1 MINPVLQNSRY
12 KHTVGFV
19 FLVALKRD
27 TARLSLAKKGGLIME
42 PSFKELSDM
51 FIAEDDATHEHYKD
65 DDLEFGYWDD
75 EFDPDE
81 EDEFEN

>member
-1 MINPVLQNSRY
+1 
-12 KHTVGFV
+12 
-19 FLVALKRD
+19 
-27 TARLSLAKKGGLIME
+27 ME

-51 FIAEDDATHEHYKD
+51 FINEDDATHEHYKD

>member
-1 MINPVLQNSRY
+1 
-12 KHTVGFV
+12 
-19 FLVALKRD
+19 
-27 TARLSLAKKGGLIME
+27 ME

-65 DDLEFGYWDD
+65 DDLEFDYWDD

>member
-1 MINPVLQNSRY
+1 MLWVL
-12 KHTVGFV
+12 F
-19 FLVALKRD
+19 FLIALKRA

-51 FIAEDDATHEHYKD
+51 FINEDDATHEHYKD
-65 DDLEFGYWDD
+65 DDLGFGYWDD

-81 EDEFEN
+81 DDEFHN